1 MSGNHYA
8 AEQLEYH
15 TRKAERKRKRIILEV
30 PEQTKVAIFSYVY
43 ENNLAAKLIDTDDL
57 KEGSIIVC
65 NPEE

>member
-1 MSGNHYA
+1 MSYA
-8 AEQLEYH
+8 SEQLEHY
-15 TRKAERKRKRIILEV
+15 TRKADRKRKRIILEV

-57 KEGSIIVC
+57 KEGSVIVC

>member
-1 MSGNHYA
+1 MSYA
-8 AEQLEYH
+8 SEQLEYH
-15 TRKAERKRKRIILEV
+15 RRKAERKRKWIILDI
-30 PEQTKVAIFSYVY
+30 PEQTKVAIFSYVF